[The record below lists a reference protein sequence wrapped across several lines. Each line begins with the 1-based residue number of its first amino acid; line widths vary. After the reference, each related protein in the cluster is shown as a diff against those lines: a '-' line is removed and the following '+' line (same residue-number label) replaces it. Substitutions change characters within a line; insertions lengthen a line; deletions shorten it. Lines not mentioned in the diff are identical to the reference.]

1 VLRDFVNEINCLL
14 DSIVLLETEN
24 VNLKDSVNS
33 LSNANTILKEEKALL
48 EDRILELE
56 ENPPS
61 TLLNA
66 TIDSLKVEIDCIK
79 KEKETLLNENTTLVK
94 EIEDL
99 KTQNNINLS
108 EVKAIIEELKGLI
121 ANA

>member
-1 VLRDFVNEINCLL
+1 L